1 MMTRDDAAAT
11 LFLLPCDNRQLLA
24 PDLLQERSMDPKDH
38 KMVNTT
44 TGARVLV
51 DALLREGIDH
61 VFGIPGTQNLAL
73 IDALRDTPQIR
84 FILTR
89 HEQGAAF
96 MAYGYARATGRPAVV
111 TATEGPGV
119 TNLVTA
125 IGAAYRGFV
134 PVISVCGVQE
144 SPLRERDATQ
154 DLDQVPFMRPI
165 TKWAYS
171 IPNVQK
177 VQEAVRKAF
186 RVALTEPQGPTHI
199 EASSEILLE
208 HTAPEAIAP
217 SAYRNQLLPSCNGAQ
232 LDEVVQLLARAER
245 PVFVVGR
252 GVLSECVTTDMVALA
267 ERTGVP
273 VAALQYSPDAYPSTH
288 ALALGPLGR
297 NGAGSANLNVP
308 KADLIIAIGAHMD
321 VFSTLYRYGIFS
333 QSAKLVHHSSAPG
346 QIGIVFPVTLGV
358 TGSTASFVRGLM
370 ERTTPTATRKSWVDV
385 AKARAGWEL
394 ELQAEARGEVEPIQ
408 SQFVAQ
414 TIRKVLP
421 RDGLVV
427 VDAGN
432 GGKHVR
438 SYFKSYEPGTFMC
451 IDDWASVGGA
461 LPIAL
466 GAKLARPGRPVLAA
480 GGDMGAM
487 CNIGELETAMREK
500 IPVVY
505 VVFNDQGLGNER
517 AFQQE
522 HYGGRLYAVDYRNP
536 DFGALARVFGAHGEQ
551 VTRPGDLEGAV
562 QRAFDSGKPAIVDV
576 IIDKNTLAPVVY
588 KSK

>member
-1 MMTRDDAAAT
+1 MDTS
-11 LFLLPCDNRQLLA
+11 
-24 PDLLQERSMDPKDH
+24 ERTKV
-38 KMVNTT
+38 KTT
-44 TGARVLV
+44 TGARALI
-51 DALLREGIDH
+51 DALLREGVDH
-61 VFGIPGTQNLAL
+61 VFGIPGTQNLAV

-96 MAYGYARATGRPAVV
+96 MAYGFARASKRPAVV

-125 IGAAYRGFV
+125 IAAAYRGFV

-144 SPLRERDATQ
+144 SSMRERDATQ
-154 DLDQVPFMRPI
+154 DMDQVPFMRPI

-171 IPNVQK
+171 IPNVRK
-177 VQEAVRKAF
+177 VQESVRKAF
-186 RVALTEPQGPTHI
+186 RVALTEPQGPAHI

-208 HTAPEAIAP
+208 YTAVEPIEPA
-217 SAYRNQLLPSCNGAQ
+217 AYRNTVPPSCDSAQ
-232 LDEVVQLLARAER
+232 LDQAFALLTRAER

-252 GVLSECVTTDMVALA
+252 GVLNEAATGAMAALA
-267 ERTGVP
+267 ERTGIP
-273 VAALQYSPDAYPSTH
+273 VAALQYSPDAFPSTH

-297 NGAGSANLNVP
+297 NGFGSANRTVP
-308 KADLIIAIGAHMD
+308 KADVIVAIGAHFD
-321 VFSTLYRYGIFS
+321 VFSTMYKYGIFS
-333 QSAKLVHHSSAPG
+333 ERAQIVHHSAAPG
-346 QIGIVFPVTLGV
+346 QIGIVFPVALGV
-358 TGSTASFVRGLM
+358 TGSTASFISGLT
-370 ERTTPTATRKSWVDV
+370 ERAARAGLRKSWADV
-385 AKARAGWEL
+385 AKARAEWEA
-394 ELQAEARGEVEPIQ
+394 ELQGEVRHDAEPIQ
-408 SQFVAQ
+408 SQFVAHM
-414 TIRKVLP
+414 IRKVLP
-421 RDGLVV
+421 RDGLLV

-451 IDDWASVGGA
+451 IDDWASVGGS

-466 GAKLARPGRPVLAA
+466 GAKLARPSRPVLCA

-487 CNIGELETAMREK
+487 CNIGELETAVREN
-500 IPVVY
+500 IPVVC

-522 HYGGRLYAVDYRNP
+522 HYGGRLYAVDYKNP

-551 VTRPGDLEGAV
+551 VRKPGELEGAL
-562 QRAFDSGKPAIVDV
+562 QRAFASGKPAVIDV
-576 IIDKNTLAPVVY
+576 LIDQKTLAPVVY
-588 KSK
+588 KG

>member
-1 MMTRDDAAAT
+1 MNASGQTEVGT
-11 LFLLPCDNRQLLA
+11 I
-24 PDLLQERSMDPKDH
+24 
-38 KMVNTT
+38 
-44 TGARVLV
+44 TGARALV

-61 VFGIPGTQNLAL
+61 VFGIPGTQNLAV

-96 MAYGYARATGRPAVV
+96 MAYGFARASRRPAVV

-125 IGAAYRGFV
+125 IAAAYRGFV

-144 SPLRERDATQ
+144 STMRERDATQ
-154 DLDQVPFMRPI
+154 DMDQVPFLRPI

-177 VQEAVRKAF
+177 VQESVRKAF
-186 RVALTEPQGPTHI
+186 RLALTEPHGPTHI

-208 HTAPEAIAP
+208 RTVPEPIVPA
-217 SAYRNQLLPSCNGAQ
+217 AYRNMVLPSCDGAQ
-232 LDEVVQLLARAER
+232 LDQAFALLAQAER

-252 GVLSECVTTDMVALA
+252 GVLNEGATRAMAALA
-267 ERTGVP
+267 ERTGIP
-273 VAALQYSPDAYPSTH
+273 VAALQYSPDAFPSNH

-297 NGAGSANLNVP
+297 NGFGSANRTVP
-308 KADLIIAIGAHMD
+308 KADLIVAIGAHFD
-321 VFSTLYRYGIFS
+321 VFSTMYRYGIFS
-333 QSAKLVHHSSAPG
+333 EQARIVHHSAAPG
-346 QIGIVFPVTLGV
+346 QIGIVFPVALGV
-358 TGSTASFVRGLM
+358 TGSAVSFIAGLT
-370 ERTTPTATRKSWVDV
+370 ERAAKAGLTKPWADV
-385 AKARAGWEL
+385 AKARADWEV
-394 ELQAEARGEVEPIQ
+394 ELDGAVRPTAEPIQ
-408 SQFVAQ
+408 SQFVAYM
-414 TIRKVLP
+414 IRKVLP
-421 RDGLVV
+421 RDGLLV

-451 IDDWASVGGA
+451 IDDWASVGGS

-466 GAKLARPGRPVLAA
+466 GAKLAQPDRPVLCAS
-480 GGDMGAM
+480 GDMGAM
-487 CNIGELETAMREK
+487 CNIGELETAVREK

-522 HYGGRLYAVDYRNP
+522 HYGGRLYAVDYQNP

-551 VTRPGDLEGAV
+551 VRRPGELEGALA
-562 QRAFDSGKPAIVDV
+562 RALASGRPAVIDV
-576 IIDKNTLAPVVY
+576 MIDQTTLAPVVY
-588 KSK
+588 KG

>member
-1 MMTRDDAAAT
+1 MDASESRKIGT
-11 LFLLPCDNRQLLA
+11 I
-24 PDLLQERSMDPKDH
+24 
-38 KMVNTT
+38 
-44 TGARVLV
+44 TGARALV

-61 VFGIPGTQNLAL
+61 VFGIPGTQNLAV
-73 IDALRDTPQIR
+73 IDALRATPQIR

-96 MAYGYARATGRPAVV
+96 MAYGFARAARRAAVV

-125 IGAAYRGFV
+125 IAAAHRGFV
-134 PVISVCGVQE
+134 PVVSVCGVQE
-144 SPLRERDATQ
+144 SAMRERDATQ

-171 IPNVQK
+171 IPNARK
-177 VQEAVRKAF
+177 VQESVRKAF
-186 RVALTEPQGPTHI
+186 RVALAEPQGPAHI
-199 EASSEILLE
+199 EASSEVLLE
-208 HTAPEAIAP
+208 EVTPEPIAP
-217 SAYRNQLLPSCNGAQ
+217 AAYRNTVPSVCDSAQ
-232 LDEVVQLLARAER
+232 LDKAFALLAGAER

-252 GVLSECVTTDMVALA
+252 GVLNEGATQAMAALA
-267 ERTGVP
+267 ERTGIP
-273 VAALQYSPDAYPSTH
+273 VAALQYSPDAFPTAH

-297 NGAGSANLNVP
+297 NGFGSANRTVP
-308 KADLIIAIGAHMD
+308 RADLIVAIGAHFD
-321 VFSTLYRYGIFS
+321 VFSTMYRYGIFS
-333 QSAKLVHHSSAPG
+333 EQAQILHHSAAPG
-346 QIGIVFPVTLGV
+346 QIGIVFPVALAV
-358 TGSTASFVRGLM
+358 TGSTASFIAGLA
-370 ERTTPTATRKSWVDV
+370 ERAAHTGLRKSWMDV
-385 AKARAGWEL
+385 AKARADWEAD
-394 ELQAEARGEVEPIQ
+394 LQADVRADAEPIQ
-408 SQFVAQ
+408 SQFVAH

-421 RDGLVV
+421 RDGLLV

-451 IDDWASVGGA
+451 IDDWASVGGS

-466 GAKLARPGRPVLAA
+466 GAKLARPERPVLCAS
-480 GGDMGAM
+480 GDMGAM

-522 HYGGRLYAVDYRNP
+522 HYGGRIYATDYQNP
-536 DFGALARVFGAHGEQ
+536 DFGALARVFGAYGEQ
-551 VTRPGDLEGAV
+551 VRKPAALEGALE
-562 QRAFDSGKPAIVDV
+562 RAFASGKPAVIDV
-576 IIDKNTLAPVVY
+576 MIDPTTLAPVVY
-588 KSK
+588 KG

>member
-1 MMTRDDAAAT
+1 MDTS
-11 LFLLPCDNRQLLA
+11 
-24 PDLLQERSMDPKDH
+24 ERK
-38 KMVNTT
+38 KVGTI
-44 TGARVLV
+44 TGARALV
-51 DALLREGIDH
+51 DALLREGVDH
-61 VFGIPGTQNLAL
+61 VFGIPGTQNLAV

-96 MAYGYARATGRPAVV
+96 MAYGFARASKRAAVV

-125 IGAAYRGFV
+125 IAAAYRGFV

-144 SPLRERDATQ
+144 SSMRERDATQ
-154 DLDQVPFMRPI
+154 DMDQVPFMRPI

-171 IPNVQK
+171 IPNVRK
-177 VQEAVRKAF
+177 VQESVRKAF
-186 RVALTEPQGPTHI
+186 RVALSEPQGPAHI

-208 HTAPEAIAP
+208 HTATEPIEP
-217 SAYRNQLLPSCNGAQ
+217 SAYRNTVLPACDSAQ
-232 LDEVVQLLARAER
+232 LDQAYALLARAER

-252 GVLSECVTTDMVALA
+252 GVLNEAATGAMAALA
-267 ERTGVP
+267 ERTGIP
-273 VAALQYSPDAYPSTH
+273 VAALQYSPDAFPSTH

-297 NGAGSANLNVP
+297 NGFGSANRAVP
-308 KADLIIAIGAHMD
+308 KADVIVAIGAHFD
-321 VFSTLYRYGIFS
+321 VFSTLYKYGIFS
-333 QSAKLVHHSSAPG
+333 EQAKIIQHSTAPG
-346 QIGIVFPVTLGV
+346 QIGIVFPVALGV
-358 TGSTASFVRGLM
+358 TGSTASFIAGLT
-370 ERTTPTATRKSWVDV
+370 ERA
-385 AKARAGWEL
+385 AKAGLRRPWIDVTQARAEWEA
-394 ELQAEARGEVEPIQ
+394 ELQADVRPAAEPIQ
-408 SQFVAQ
+408 SQFVAHM
-414 TIRKVLP
+414 IRKVLP

-451 IDDWASVGGA
+451 IDDWASVGGS

-466 GAKLARPGRPVLAA
+466 GAKLAQPGRPVLCA

-487 CNIGELETAMREK
+487 CNIGELETAVREK

-522 HYGGRLYAVDYRNP
+522 HYGGRLYAVDYQNP

-551 VTRPGDLEGAV
+551 VRKPAELEGAIE
-562 QRAFDSGKPAIVDV
+562 RAFASGKPAVIDV
-576 IIDKNTLAPVVY
+576 MIDQKTLAPVVY
-588 KSK
+588 KG